1 MGTAVLT
8 GSSQMISHIAGIY
21 RGRRV
26 NDGVDMSESRNEE
39 GGFGGKGKMSCN
51 VGKKSR
57 LEAGKTCSEAGEE

>member
-1 MGTAVLT
+1 
-8 GSSQMISHIAGIY
+8 
-21 RGRRV
+21 
-26 NDGVDMSESRNEE
+26 MSESRNEE